1 MAYSGWQLSEAER
14 AKALALIPATY
25 PDVIAH
31 HITSELGAFDTLE
44 LPPEVSAEI
53 IGFVDD
59 GEGVHALVVLIN
71 GSTAR
76 PGGGKYH
83 ITWSLDRSKG
93 FKPVDSNKV
102 ISQMKVIPFAVTL
115 PIKVEPRIFR

>member
-14 AKALALIPATY
+14 AKALGLIPATY

-31 HITSELGAFDTLE
+31 HITSELGSYDDLE
-44 LPPEVSAEI
+44 QPPEVSAEI

-59 GEGVHALVVLIN
+59 GEGVQALVVRVN
-71 GSTAR
+71 GTTER
-76 PGGGKYH
+76 PIGGKYH

-93 FKPVDSNKV
+93 FKPVDSNRV
-102 ISQMKVIPFAVTL
+102 IQQMKVIPFSVVL